1 MAKYAISQEGI
12 DALQTL
18 SSRLVE
24 STSSIDDASKV
35 LYSTIEGVSDGL
47 GVYEKDIYI
56 LLRDVINTNQKGKE
70 SVDQLTRISIPRQIL
85 EIEKLLILCGGD
97 SSDEDP
103 DEPPQKKLV
112 LRRHR

>member
-56 LLRDVINTNQKGKE
+56 LLRDVINTNQKGKK
-70 SVDQLTRISIPRQIL
+70 SVNQLTKICHSPL
-85 EIEKLLILCGGD
+85 LFFLSVKFAVGLNPSLLILILCIFILF
-97 SSDEDP
+97 
-103 DEPPQKKLV
+103 K
-112 LRRHR
+112 

>member
-70 SVDQLTRISIPRQIL
+70 SVDQLTRISIPKQIL

-97 SSDEDP
+97 SSD
-103 DEPPQKKLV
+103 
-112 LRRHR
+112 

>member
-56 LLRDVINTNQKGKE
+56 VIVNT
-70 SVDQLTRISIPRQIL
+70 IL
-85 EIEKLLILCGGD
+85 HNSFSPCIG
-97 SSDEDP
+97 
-103 DEPPQKKLV
+103 
-112 LRRHR
+112 